1 MVILRPMRRLFPL
14 LLTAVLTAIILAPA
28 RLAADLVWTPE
39 NGWKVEGGALSS
51 LMGEE
56 GRSALDL
63 MNRARQAEEAGD
75 DSRALKLYIQVNKRY
90 ANSVYA
96 AEALYRTGLIQ
107 QKQRKYHKAFQSF
120 QLLVTGYPNSEK
132 FNDVIGEQ
140 YRIASALAE
149 GKRAKTVWWLPGFR
163 SRERAI
169 AYFETIVMTAPY
181 SDYAPLALMNAARGY
196 KKINETPAA
205 IDALD
210 RMINTYPR
218 NVLTPDAYLRI
229 AETHA
234 SLVDGPN
241 YDQASTQD
249 AITYYED
256 YMILFPG
263 HSGMASAEQG
273 LDEMKT
279 VLARSKLVIAD
290 YYYKHRKNYKAARVF
305 YNEAITVYPDSPTAA
320 EAREKLAV
328 VDAKLEEQGG
338 EAPASGSKPKSTEP
352 KKQKRFWIF

>member
-1 MVILRPMRRLFPL
+1 MRRLPLPL
-14 LLTAVLTAIILAPA
+14 LLAVLATLLLSPA

-39 NGWKVEGGALSS
+39 GGWKVQGGALAS
-51 LMGEE
+51 LVGEE
-56 GRSALDL
+56 GRNALEL
-63 MNRARQAEEAGD
+63 MNKARTAEEAGED
-75 DSRALKLYIQVNKRY
+75 RRALKSYTQVTKKY
-90 ANSVYA
+90 PNSVYA
-96 AEALYRTGLIQ
+96 AEALYRSGLIL
-107 QKQRKYHKAFQSF
+107 QKQEKYHKAFQTY
-120 QLLVTGYPNSEK
+120 QTLVTAYPNSEK

-140 YRIASALAE
+140 YRIASGLAE
-149 GKRAKTVWWLPGFR
+149 GKRSKIWGWLPGFR
-163 SRERAI
+163 SYERAI

-181 SDYAPLALMNAARGY
+181 SDYAPLALMNAAKGY

-234 SLVDGPN
+234 SLVDGPA
-241 YDQASTQD
+241 YDQASTID

-263 HSGMASAEQG
+263 HNGMASAEKG

-279 VLARSKLVIAD
+279 VLARSKMVMAD
-290 YYYKHRKNYKAARVF
+290 YYFKHRKNYKAARVF
-305 YNEAITVYPDSPTAA
+305 YNEAITAYPDSAIA
-320 EAREKLAV
+320 GEAREKLAV
-328 VDAKLEEQGG
+328 IDARLEEQAKT
-338 EAPASGSKPKSTEP
+338 EPAPAPGGPKPAAP